1 MNQKSRLRTTRTGRL
16 VTGLLAICIAGLT
29 AMVHSSAHAD
39 KLLPAVQAS
48 ESDLFESER
57 PTAAQI
63 ARQKLIAAAQAAPD
77 KLQAIGLRCYNP
89 TGWKMLVYL
98 PPDKTWKLYGA
109 IRPIPFPVLVKPAPT
124 DGNFVIRAAPRGR
137 IIQLEGS
144 LSINDEGH
152 WQLFMETDRS
162 VIQGTDLAVF
172 SFYRPGDNTGE
183 AIARYITRQEPQRSC
198 IRGSVGTQHVTRK
211 QNDKLELLS
220 ARYVP
225 KSFAGETTAE
235 TLLPGY
241 CVWIQATPRAGG
253 QSGK

>member
-1 MNQKSRLRTTRTGRL
+1 MNQESCLRTTRAGRL
-16 VTGLLAICIAGLT
+16 VIALLTIAVLG
-29 AMVHSSAHAD
+29 MSSIFESSAHAD

-48 ESDLFESER
+48 ESDRFESEK

-63 ARQKLIAAAQAAPD
+63 ARQKLVASAKATPD

-241 CVWIQATPRAGG
+241 CVWIQATPSAE
-253 QSGK
+253 K